1 MDYTGDGARVGTKS
15 SDGGPAV
22 TEGGPGDRAG
32 LEAGDVIT
40 EVDGRRIHSGDELIV
55 KTRAHRPGDR
65 LELTVERD
73 GRESPYRWCSDPRTA
88 TKRIERGP
96 SEDRLTETSQ
106 RRPQTALHKANNP
119 ENRPPARTRS
129 PRDSTGRTGTAGTVD
144 PARTTEDPHRPPRAE
159 DRGHR
164 KELQVFNDIGP
175 LELITLV
182 VLAVLVFGPDKL
194 PKVIQDVMRTVRK
207 IREFSES
214 AKQDIRSELG
224 PEFKDF
230 EFEDLNPKTFIR
242 KQLDNDELGLK
253 EIRNGFD
260 LKKEMAEVTDSVHS
274 TDTPAA
280 SSSGGRIDMTK
291 KPEEPGED
299 NRPPFDADAT

>member
-1 MDYTGDGARVGTKS
+1 M
-15 SDGGPAV
+15 
-22 TEGGPGDRAG
+22 
-32 LEAGDVIT
+32 
-40 EVDGRRIHSGDELIV
+40 
-55 KTRAHRPGDR
+55 
-65 LELTVERD
+65 
-73 GRESPYRWCSDPRTA
+73 
-88 TKRIERGP
+88 
-96 SEDRLTETSQ
+96 
-106 RRPQTALHKANNP
+106 
-119 ENRPPARTRS
+119 
-129 PRDSTGRTGTAGTVD
+129 
-144 PARTTEDPHRPPRAE
+144 
-159 DRGHR
+159 
-164 KELQVFNDIGP
+164 FNDIGP

-260 LKKEMAEVTDSVHS
+260 LKKEMAEVTDAVHS
-274 TDTPAA
+274 TDTSPSS

-291 KPEEPGED
+291 KPEEPGKD
-299 NRPPFDADAT
+299 DRPPFDADAT

>member
-1 MDYTGDGARVGTKS
+1 
-15 SDGGPAV
+15 
-22 TEGGPGDRAG
+22 
-32 LEAGDVIT
+32 
-40 EVDGRRIHSGDELIV
+40 
-55 KTRAHRPGDR
+55 
-65 LELTVERD
+65 
-73 GRESPYRWCSDPRTA
+73 
-88 TKRIERGP
+88 
-96 SEDRLTETSQ
+96 
-106 RRPQTALHKANNP
+106 
-119 ENRPPARTRS
+119 
-129 PRDSTGRTGTAGTVD
+129 
-144 PARTTEDPHRPPRAE
+144 
-159 DRGHR
+159 
-164 KELQVFNDIGP
+164 VFNDIGP

-260 LKKEMAEVTDSVHS
+260 LKKEMAEVTDAVHS
-274 TDTPAA
+274 TDTPGT